1 MKHIA
6 TITALSM
13 GAVAGG
19 LTVGAA
25 VAAAAPT
32 GPSAAE
38 TIARLQA
45 EGNRVIINRVGS
57 GPLSQCTVTDVRSV
71 VLRPQAKTV
80 TIHGLPDLVPIPT
93 VHVNLKCSRGS

>member
-6 TITALSM
+6 TSTALAI
-13 GAVAGG
+13 GAIASW

-25 VAAAAPT
+25 VGTAAPT

-45 EGNRVIINRVGS
+45 DGKRVIVNKVGN
-57 GPLSQCTVTDVRSV
+57 GPLSECTVSNVRTV
-71 VLRPQAKTV
+71 VVRPQAKTV
-80 TIHGLPDLVPIPT
+80 TIHGLPDFEPIPT
-93 VHVNLKCSRGS
+93 VHVNLTC

>member
-6 TITALSM
+6 MSTAFSI
-13 GAVAGG
+13 GAVISW
-19 LTVGAA
+19 LTAGAA

-45 EGNRVIINRVGS
+45 DGKRVIINKVGS
-57 GPLSQCTVTDVRSV
+57 GPLSQCTVTNVHTV
-71 VLRPQAKTV
+71 VVRPQAKTV
-80 TIHGLPDLVPIPT
+80 TIHGLPDFEPIPT
-93 VHVNLKCSRGS
+93 VHVNLKC